1 MASAREGTSSLA
13 HAGVGVGRQ
22 LTSQSRKLADQ
33 TSIDLPDGTTL
44 EPSESAGFTLSI
56 PDIGIDSI
64 AADLVVQDGAATIH
78 VEGHASF
85 IFNAITMDA
94 LSISLSMADGT
105 RLRGSATGALAGYS
119 GTLGFSFS
127 LPSGTPAVSPPPEFS
142 LSVSEIDVGKALRA
156 VGPSAT
162 DLLPSFLLD
171 LTLPS
176 FTMASYSVQGEDDTP
191 AVGVY
196 SISVGPTASGIG
208 ADLVFDRSGVLVA
221 AASMD
226 GSLDLGSA
234 LQKILPGSALPIDI
248 SGLVIISNP
257 VVSVVSPRAASL
269 NVPTSAPAGT
279 YLGFGL
285 QIPPL
290 LGDNTVLA
298 SMLVADGNGT
308 KSVTVELGWTGS
320 FTPVPYVELNGASV
334 LFQTGTGLVV
344 SANGN
349 LLNTPVSASLVVA
362 DKASKDQGAPALTFT
377 GTATDVSA
385 SNILGTLFP
394 DTPKVVLEILDPV
407 RFAEIDFTYNG
418 TSFGVSASPDLSG
431 VPGLGQIL
439 SYLGF
444 QQDDIKIRP
453 SLADGGSIEI
463 AITKTWPLALG
474 SPFVGTSNLGFGVS
488 VAERGPNI
496 QIEAAASFQATM
508 ALPFL
513 DPPNVAF
520 DLGAA
525 VSYDSTAPPPSIS
538 FILSASATATSTPFH
553 IKGFPW
559 IGIGFIGGSVGLQP
573 LPQPPFVNIRN
584 IEFAA
589 TGVILDV
596 DVQVAVLYDQPQAL
610 FAVQFGLQN
619 FDLQKM
625 LDKLSVDVDLGP
637 FNVIVNSAFFSFA
650 DQPANFGPVSIP
662 AGLQLGANM
671 TFLSIPFGFNAQID
685 TSGFELQASAR
696 DITDA
701 PIMQEVFREVQS
713 VIDDLKLGFKIADEI
728 QLHYV
733 SIDLELKTS
742 QQSFAFDFSATLF
755 GVDLYLLDLTLP
767 SFTMAS
773 YSVQKILP
781 GSALPIDISGLVIIS
796 NPVVSVV
803 SPRAASLNVPTSVDG
818 LFTPVP
824 YVELNGAS
832 VLFQTGTGLVVSAN
846 GNLLNTPVSA
856 SLVVADKASK
866 DQGAPALTFTGTA
879 TDVSASNILG
889 TLFPDTPKV
898 VLEILDPV
906 RFAEIDFTYNGTSFG
921 VSASPDLSGVPGLGQ
936 ILSYLGFQQD
946 DIKIRPSLADGGSI
960 EIAITKTWP
969 LALGSPF
976 VGTSNLGFGVSV
988 AERGPNIQIE
998 AAASFQAT
1006 MALPFLDPP
1015 NVAFD
1020 LGAAGFPWIGIG
1032 FIGGSVGL
1040 QPLPQPPFV
1049 NIRNIEFAATGV
1061 ILDVDVQVAVL
1072 YDQPQAL
1079 FAVQFGLQNFDLQ
1092 KMLDKLSVD
1101 VDLGPFNVIVNSA
1114 FFSFADQPANFGPVS
1129 IPAGLQLGANMTFLS
1144 IPFGFNA
1151 QIDTSGFE
1159 LQASARDITDAPIMQ
1174 EVFREVQ
1181 SVIDDLGFKIA
1192 DEIQLHYVSID
1203 LELKTSQQSFAFD
1216 FSATLFGVDLS
1227 VNGLKLDPK
1236 SVPWNQIVDTL
1247 KDTILKPLTAA
1258 CTKDTYARGSQPVNT
1273 CPSGYEQQGAICYPS
1288 CPSDWQY
1295 GSHGVLNTCY
1305 QNCPPGYRDD
1315 GVGGTGLTCSYVGC
1329 DPNTQV
1335 QDEIGGLCYDKCDA
1349 GYTYYGSRCYK
1360 GCDAGYSD
1368 KAVFTSCSTWSCNP
1382 GDEDNGAGTCYPR
1395 CRDGY
1400 HSNGLTMCI
1409 QNSCP
1414 DGYRNDPL
1422 SCFRGAV
1429 TRGKG
1434 CCCVNLKFYKNKC
1447 CGNCDSGFTDTGC
1460 TCYRGPDT
1468 KWKSTYDR
1476 GVGYPKGRT
1485 YVKSSYAAK
1494 NPRTSIHSFAK
1505 KTSTRGS
1512 KPLGCPAN
1520 TDWDGG
1526 LVCYDK
1532 CKAGYKGAAF
1542 LCWQDSCPPG
1552 LIDCGTYCAPASAG
1566 SCANFVGA
1574 AWQNCRA
1581 VYPSS
1586 GRRAALAS
1594 AASVIETPKQEAEAE
1609 VLVSPDAEAVAATVL
1624 ALHTRR
1630 PAECDEASGAAE
1642 AKPECFCVGRAVGTY
1657 ANPFDAARTS
1667 FVLCNGDGAA
1677 HVHECAAGL
1686 VFDPAVGLCDLAP
1699 EAKAQQHQPRVPD
1712 CLGKPDGSYVLRAG
1726 DRASVYKCVAG
1737 SVVTQPPCSEGQ
1749 VWNGALGRCVDGPS
1763 STETTTQQQPAPCT
1777 SADCF
1782 CADKPDGKYADV
1794 LGGDTAKY
1802 IRCLGGK
1809 GRVAACPPYTMWHH
1823 AEATCADAPR
1833 NGTVLAAACKDV
1845 ECFCIGRPDGAYAD
1859 PWGPSD
1865 GASSGI
1871 ICAQQYATP
1880 LTCDVDFVFDAAAS
1894 PPCRSK
1900 DDVGVPRRVGGG
1912 KAARV

>member
-56 PDIGIDSI
+56 PDIGIESI

-78 VEGHASF
+78 VAGSFPVLNGWATFTDLLISNTSKTHFHAAVTFSVPDLNLDQATCSLEYDAEGRTFTFTVEGHASF
-85 IFNAITMDA
+85 IVNAITMDA

-142 LSVSEIDVGKALRA
+142 LSVSEMDVGKALRA

-196 SISVGPTASGIG
+196 SVSVGPTASGIG

-248 SGLVIISNP
+248 SGVVIISNP

-418 TSFGVSASPDLSG
+418 TNFGVSASPDLSG

-488 VAERGPNI
+488 VAEQGPNI

-520 DLGAA
+520 DLAAA

-733 SIDLELKTS
+733 SIDLELKT
-742 QQSFAFDFSATLF
+742 T
-755 GVDLYLLDLTLP
+755 
-767 SFTMAS
+767 
-773 YSVQKILP
+773 
-781 GSALPIDISGLVIIS
+781 
-796 NPVVSVV
+796 
-803 SPRAASLNVPTSVDG
+803 
-818 LFTPVP
+818 
-824 YVELNGAS
+824 E
-832 VLFQTGTGLVVSAN
+832 
-846 GNLLNTPVSA
+846 
-856 SLVVADKASK
+856 
-866 DQGAPALTFTGTA
+866 
-879 TDVSASNILG
+879 
-889 TLFPDTPKV
+889 
-898 VLEILDPV
+898 
-906 RFAEIDFTYNGTSFG
+906 
-921 VSASPDLSGVPGLGQ
+921 
-936 ILSYLGFQQD
+936 
-946 DIKIRPSLADGGSI
+946 
-960 EIAITKTWP
+960 
-969 LALGSPF
+969 
-976 VGTSNLGFGVSV
+976 
-988 AERGPNIQIE
+988 
-998 AAASFQAT
+998 
-1006 MALPFLDPP
+1006 
-1015 NVAFD
+1015 
-1020 LGAAGFPWIGIG
+1020 
-1032 FIGGSVGL
+1032 
-1040 QPLPQPPFV
+1040 
-1049 NIRNIEFAATGV
+1049 
-1061 ILDVDVQVAVL
+1061 
-1072 YDQPQAL
+1072 
-1079 FAVQFGLQNFDLQ
+1079 
-1092 KMLDKLSVD
+1092 
-1101 VDLGPFNVIVNSA
+1101 
-1114 FFSFADQPANFGPVS
+1114 
-1129 IPAGLQLGANMTFLS
+1129 
-1144 IPFGFNA
+1144 
-1151 QIDTSGFE
+1151 
-1159 LQASARDITDAPIMQ
+1159 
-1174 EVFREVQ
+1174 
-1181 SVIDDLGFKIA
+1181 
-1192 DEIQLHYVSID
+1192 
-1203 LELKTSQQSFAFD
+1203 QSFAFD

-1699 EAKAQQHQPRVPD
+1699 EAKAQQQQPRVPD

-1737 SVVTQPPCSEGQ
+1737 SVVAQPPCREGQ

-1763 STETTTQQQPAPCT
+1763 SAETTTQQQPAPCT

-1794 LGGDTAKY
+1794 LGSDTAKY

-1894 PPCRSK
+1894 PPCRAK

>member
-1 MASAREGTSSLA
+1 MKRMQMAAVRG
-13 HAGVGVGRQ
+13 G
-22 LTSQSRKLADQ
+22 DQ

-78 VEGHASF
+78 VAGSFPVLNGWATFTDLLISNTSKTHFHAAVTFSVPDLNLDQATCSLEYDAEGRTFTFTVEGHASF

-755 GVDLYLLDLTLP
+755 GVDL
-767 SFTMAS
+767 
-773 YSVQKILP
+773 
-781 GSALPIDISGLVIIS
+781 
-796 NPVVSVV
+796 
-803 SPRAASLNVPTSVDG
+803 
-818 LFTPVP
+818 
-824 YVELNGAS
+824 
-832 VLFQTGTGLVVSAN
+832 
-846 GNLLNTPVSA
+846 
-856 SLVVADKASK
+856 
-866 DQGAPALTFTGTA
+866 
-879 TDVSASNILG
+879 
-889 TLFPDTPKV
+889 
-898 VLEILDPV
+898 
-906 RFAEIDFTYNGTSFG
+906 
-921 VSASPDLSGVPGLGQ
+921 
-936 ILSYLGFQQD
+936 
-946 DIKIRPSLADGGSI
+946 
-960 EIAITKTWP
+960 
-969 LALGSPF
+969 
-976 VGTSNLGFGVSV
+976 
-988 AERGPNIQIE
+988 
-998 AAASFQAT
+998 
-1006 MALPFLDPP
+1006 
-1015 NVAFD
+1015 
-1020 LGAAGFPWIGIG
+1020 
-1032 FIGGSVGL
+1032 
-1040 QPLPQPPFV
+1040 
-1049 NIRNIEFAATGV
+1049 
-1061 ILDVDVQVAVL
+1061 
-1072 YDQPQAL
+1072 
-1079 FAVQFGLQNFDLQ
+1079 
-1092 KMLDKLSVD
+1092 
-1101 VDLGPFNVIVNSA
+1101 
-1114 FFSFADQPANFGPVS
+1114 
-1129 IPAGLQLGANMTFLS
+1129 
-1144 IPFGFNA
+1144 
-1151 QIDTSGFE
+1151 
-1159 LQASARDITDAPIMQ
+1159 
-1174 EVFREVQ
+1174 
-1181 SVIDDLGFKIA
+1181 
-1192 DEIQLHYVSID
+1192 
-1203 LELKTSQQSFAFD
+1203 
-1216 FSATLFGVDLS
+1216 S

-1763 STETTTQQQPAPCT
+1763 STETSTQQQPAPCT

-1794 LGGDTAKY
+1794 LDGDTAKY

-1894 PPCRSK
+1894 PPCRTK

-1912 KAARV
+1912 KVARV